1 MPHAL
6 IAGTTGSGKSVCLNS
21 IVVSLLYRMTPD
33 DLRFIMVDPKV
44 IELKCFTKL
53 PHMLVPVVTEVKKV
67 PAALNWLI
75 GEMMRRYK
83 MFDIVG
89 VKNIAGFN
97 AKILAEKKEQDSS
110 QNEDGEPDLTV
121 DERKAMALASE
132 EIDSDEVEIPDK
144 KLPYIV
150 CIIDELADMMQ
161 QVGKEVEPAIGRL
174 TQLARAA
181 GIHLLIAT
189 QRPSTDVITGVIKS
203 NLPTRLA
210 LRVSS
215 QVDSGTILD
224 QKGAEALIGN
234 GDLLFVNAGRDAV
247 RVQGAFLSEDEIEA
261 IVDALK
267 ITGEPEYVQE
277 VQDSID
283 SGDDLEGG
291 DSEYDDPMI
300 GKAIEVIRT
309 AQKASTSLLQR
320 KLGIGYG
327 RAAKIID
334 ILEEDGKISP
344 PQGAQGQREIYL

>member
-1 MPHAL
+1 
-6 IAGTTGSGKSVCLNS
+6 
-21 IVVSLLYRMTPD
+21 
-33 DLRFIMVDPKV
+33 
-44 IELKCFTKL
+44 
-53 PHMLVPVVTEVKKV
+53 
-67 PAALNWLI
+67 
-75 GEMMRRYK
+75 
-83 MFDIVG
+83 
-89 VKNIAGFN
+89 
-97 AKILAEKKEQDSS
+97 
-110 QNEDGEPDLTV
+110 
-121 DERKAMALASE
+121 
-132 EIDSDEVEIPDK
+132 
-144 KLPYIV
+144 
-150 CIIDELADMMQ
+150 MMQ

-215 QVDSGTILD
+215 QVDSRTILD
-224 QKGAEALIGN
+224 HKGAEALIGN
-234 GDLLFVNAGRDAV
+234 GDMLFVNAGRDAV

-267 ITGEPEYVQE
+267 INGEPEYVQE